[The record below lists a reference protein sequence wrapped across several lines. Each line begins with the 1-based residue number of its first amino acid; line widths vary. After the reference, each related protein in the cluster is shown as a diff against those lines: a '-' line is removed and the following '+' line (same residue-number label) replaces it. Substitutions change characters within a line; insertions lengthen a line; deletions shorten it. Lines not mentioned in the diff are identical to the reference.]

1 MQITYKFRLY
11 PNSEKEKKLLW
22 TLEKCREVYNQM
34 LEELKNR
41 KSQIDQNY
49 NPCYQNSK
57 KNTLN

>member
-11 PNSEKEKKLLW
+11 PTSEQEQNLLW

-41 KSQIDQNY
+41 KSQID
-49 NPCYQNSK
+49 
-57 KNTLN
+57 